1 MGSPAFYPLITLI
14 TLIAAMLLLIGRWR
28 FSPFPVLI
36 LCAWLLALVTGMEV
50 HEITPLV
57 MSGMGGMFGNVA
69 LVIIMGTLLGKILEQ
84 SGGAAMLGQR
94 LMAMAIGRF
103 PSIALGMAGLVIS
116 IPVYCDSGFIL
127 LNGLRQSMVD
137 QGENPVALS
146 TSLAG
151 GLYASSIMVPPT
163 PGPAAAAIILGLS
176 PSMAI
181 LPGIT
186 LAILVTLVAVFW
198 GKVVGNFC
206 TNSLPLPAPSEQ
218 LPTTNRV
225 QFPIWQAILPIVLP
239 LVLMSLA
246 TTFKGQS
253 HWLEAIGQPVN
264 ALLFGLLGAIPLWQ
278 RCGETFEKL
287 LVSSIHSCAEI
298 ILIIAAGGA
307 LATVLSH
314 SGLIQALTGI
324 LPQSLGLVL
333 PFLIACLF
341 KIAQGSSTVA
351 LIAAITIAE
360 SILPALGLDSEKGR
374 LLALFS
380 AASGA
385 MVFAHAND
393 SYFWVVT
400 RFSGMNP
407 ATGYKSFTLAS
418 LWQGLAGLVTVLLLA
433 CFL

>member
-1 MGSPAFYPLITLI
+1 
-14 TLIAAMLLLIGRWR
+14 MLLLIGRWR

-36 LCAWLLALVTGMEV
+36 LCAWLLALVTGMDI

-69 LVIIMGTLLGKILEQ
+69 LVIIMGTLLGRILEQ
-84 SGGAAMLGQR
+84 SGAAAILGQR
-94 LMAMAIGRF
+94 LMALAIGRF
-103 PSIALGMAGLVIS
+103 PCIALGMAGLVIS

-127 LNGLRQSMVD
+127 LNSLRQSIAD
-137 QGENPVALS
+137 RGGDSVALS

-176 PSMAI
+176 PGLAVF
-181 LPGIT
+181 PGLL
-186 LAILVTLVAVFW
+186 LAILVTLVAIFW
-198 GKVVGNFC
+198 GKVAGNYC
-206 TNSLPLPAPSEQ
+206 SNKELLVAPSEQ
-218 LPTTNRV
+218 PPTEKAV
-225 QFPIWQAILPIVLP
+225 EFPLWQAILPIILP
-239 LVLMSLA
+239 LALMSLA

-253 HWLEAIGQPVN
+253 HWVEAIGQPVN
-264 ALLFGLLGAIPLWQ
+264 ALFFGLLGAIPLW
-278 RCGETFEKL
+278 RHCGETFEKL
-287 LVSSIHSCAEI
+287 LVNSIHSCAEI

-314 SGLIQALTGI
+314 SGLIQSLTGV

-333 PFLIACLF
+333 PFLIASLF

-351 LIAAITIAE
+351 LIAAITIVE
-360 SILPALGLDSEKGR
+360 SMLSALGLDSEGGR
-374 LLALFS
+374 LLTLFS

-385 MVFAHAND
+385 MVFTHAND

-400 RFSGMNP
+400 RFSGMTP

-418 LWQGLAGLVTVLLLA
+418 LWQGMTGLATVLLLQ
-433 CFL
+433 CFI

>member
-1 MGSPAFYPLITLI
+1 MGSPAFYPLLTLI
-14 TLIAAMLLLIGRWR
+14 ILIAAMLLLIGRLR

-36 LCAWLLALVTGMEV
+36 LCAWLLALVTGMDI

-69 LVIIMGTLLGKILEQ
+69 LVIIMGTLLGRILEQ
-84 SGGAAMLGQR
+84 SGGAAILGQR
-94 LMAMAIGRF
+94 LMALAIGRY
-103 PSIALGMAGLVIS
+103 PAIALGMAGLVIS

-127 LNGLRQSMVD
+127 LNGLRQSIVD
-137 QGENPVALS
+137 QGEDSVALS

-176 PSMAI
+176 PSLAV
-181 LPGIT
+181 LPGLL

-198 GKVVGNFC
+198 GKLAGSFC
-206 TNSLPLPAPSEQ
+206 PTPLPLTTASDHTPAEKAAE
-218 LPTTNRV
+218 
-225 QFPIWQAILPIVLP
+225 FPIWQAILPIILP
-239 LVLMSLA
+239 LALMSLA
-246 TTFKGQS
+246 TIFKGQS
-253 HWLEAIGQPVN
+253 HWIEAIGQPVN
-264 ALLFGLLGAIPLWQ
+264 ALFFGLLGAIPLWK

-287 LVSSIHSCAEI
+287 LISSIHSCSEI

-324 LPQSLGLVL
+324 LPQSLGLAL
-333 PFLIACLF
+333 PFLIASLF

-351 LIAAITIAE
+351 LIAAITIVE
-360 SILPALGLDSEKGR
+360 SMLSALGLDSERGR

-385 MVFAHAND
+385 MVFTHAND

-400 RFSGMNP
+400 RFSGMSP

-418 LWQGLAGLVTVLLLA
+418 LWQGLTGLTVVLLLA
-433 CFL
+433 SFF